1 MIIFVETH
9 KTTTDMRRIVTVAT
23 ALLCSLFAA
32 GLSAQTT
39 LVKKSK
45 AKAAIVLV
53 DEDARTKQAAELL
66 QDFVKRISGA
76 ELPVTDQK
84 TSAKTDSA
92 STRKTATF
100 TSRPEETREPS
111 MA

>member
-9 KTTTDMRRIVTVAT
+9 KTITDMRRIVTVAA

-76 ELPVTDQK
+76 ELPVTDQTESK
-84 TSAKTDSA
+84 HNVFIGGQAAEDVGDI
-92 STRKTATF
+92 RRVF
-100 TSRPEETREPS
+100 HVRFF
-111 MA
+111 